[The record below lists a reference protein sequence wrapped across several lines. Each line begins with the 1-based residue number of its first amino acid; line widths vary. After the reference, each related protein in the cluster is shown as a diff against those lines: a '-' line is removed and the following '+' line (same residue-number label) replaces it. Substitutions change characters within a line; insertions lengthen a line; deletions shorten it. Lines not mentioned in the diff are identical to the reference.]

1 MAGCGRRMILG
12 GRGRQFLMRR
22 GRRQLERLRW
32 LPRIQTSFTYRVA
45 RDWRAP
51 TLRWVTEF
59 TNRQMPEKRGPISR
73 DFATGKGYLR
83 WLLIRA
89 TRTGCLPRCA
99 VILTVRMKS
108 AAFF

>member
-1 MAGCGRRMILG
+1 MILV

-22 GRRQLERLRW
+22 DRRQLERLRW
-32 LPRIQTSFTYRVA
+32 RPRIRTSFTYRVA

-59 TNRQMPEKRGPISR
+59 TNRRMPEKRGPIWR

-83 WLLIRA
+83 WPLISA
-89 TRTGCLPRCA
+89 TRTGYLPRCS
-99 VILTVRMKS
+99 VILTVRMRS
-108 AAFF
+108 AAFFCRP